1 MNQSSNMKELF
12 LGAIVMLMFCV
23 IAILFQI
30 RDEARVSYKFQK
42 SAECQWEGRTFQ
54 HYIIAE
60 CEGE

>member
-1 MNQSSNMKELF
+1 MKELF
-12 LGAIVMLMFCV
+12 LGAIVMLMFCI
-23 IAILFQI
+23 IAVLFQI
-30 RDEARVSYKFQK
+30 RDEARASYKLEK